1 MRIKCKKLKTKFLYY
16 FYKIFFAGRKI
27 FSNFA
32 ANWVYYTRFPRFP
45 MARKST
51 SIRISTLGS
60 RFSSTISVCL
70 VLFLSGIVCMTAM
83 LGNTVSKEIRRN
95 VGFIVKL
102 ERDIESTTIADIG
115 AALRKNPAIATVEF
129 SSADS
134 ILAQER
140 RIMGDVI
147 PSNLDANPY
156 SPEFSATMQPG
167 ATAADSVAAVIAAFE
182 GMAGIDEI
190 ISENTVIEGLDKA
203 LSRIGTIAAIGA
215 GIIFLIAIALINN
228 TVSLSIYS
236 RRHTIRTM
244 QLVGATRGFIRR
256 PFVMA
261 AIGIGIVGA
270 LIATAGLCGVRIY
283 ACSFDSIVEAAMP
296 WWEMALLGVFLA
308 CAGVILCSCTAAFAT
323 NRYLN
328 LTSDEFFVK

>member
-1 MRIKCKKLKTKFLYY
+1 M
-16 FYKIFFAGRKI
+16 
-27 FSNFA
+27 S
-32 ANWVYYTRFPRFP
+32 
-45 MARKST
+45 
-51 SIRISTLGS
+51 
-60 RFSSTISVCL
+60 
-70 VLFLSGIVCMTAM
+70 AM
-83 LGNTVSKEIRRN
+83 LGAAVSKEIRRN

-102 ERDIESTTIADIG
+102 ERDIESITIADIG
-115 AALRKNPAIATVEF
+115 SALRNHPAIATVEF

-147 PSNLDANPY
+147 PANLDENPY

-167 ATAADSVAAVIAAFE
+167 ATAADSVAAVISAFE

-190 ISENTVIEGLDKA
+190 ISENTVIEGLDQA
-203 LSRIGTIAAIGA
+203 LRRIGTIAAIGA

-236 RRHTIRTM
+236 RRYTIRTM

-261 AIGIGIVGA
+261 AFGIGFIGA
-270 LIATAGLCGVRIY
+270 IIAAIGLCSLRIY
-283 ACSFDSIVEAAMP
+283 ACSFDAIVETALP
-296 WWEMALLGVFLA
+296 WWEMAVLAIALALL
-308 CAGVILCSCTAAFAT
+308 GVILCCLTAAFAT

-328 LTSDEFFVK
+328 LNSDEFFVK